1 MKTAIC
7 RMCNQPFD
15 YEPSPDEMGALFP
28 PHHCPACKE
37 KRRLESEA
45 QMAATRL
52 HELREQWKVVCP
64 PSYRDT
70 DPMRLPEVPLQTVL
84 AWRYGSQ
91 GLLVH
96 GETGRGKTRAV
107 FQLLHRLHFDEG
119 RKIIRF
125 GVTDFGPEC
134 SKRFFDGDG
143 VAWMNGL
150 VKADVV
156 FLDDLGKDR
165 LTDRV
170 ESALFGLVEGRMS
183 NLRPIIVTTNFIGD
197 ALAAKMTGDRGQPFV
212 RRLRESCQDV
222 VF

>member
-1 MKTAIC
+1 
-7 RMCNQPFD
+7 
-15 YEPSPDEMGALFP
+15 
-28 PHHCPACKE
+28 
-37 KRRLESEA
+37 
-45 QMAATRL
+45 MAATRL
-52 HELREQWKVVCP
+52 HELREQWKGICP
-64 PSYRDT
+64 PLYRDT

-96 GETGRGKTRAV
+96 GDTGRGKTRAV
-107 FQLLHRLHFDEG
+107 FQLLRRLHFDEG

-125 GVTDFGPEC
+125 GANDFGAEC

-143 VAWMNGL
+143 SAWIAGL
-150 VKADVV
+150 VKADVL

-165 LTDRV
+165 FTDRV

-183 NLRPIIVTTNFIGD
+183 NLRPIIVTTNFFGD
-197 ALAAKMTGDRGQPFV
+197 ALASKMTGDRGQPLV

-222 VF
+222 AF